1 MTAVCQ
7 FHHPARGIGFG
18 VVRDG
23 QLYDASDLWPGM
35 AAFLRW
41 SVGRVNRAAQLA
53 ALLAGRAPL
62 AALTDVDRP
71 AAQAAVSLARP
82 IDLQE
87 VWAAGVTYERS
98 RHAREAESAGS
109 GVYDRVYAAE
119 RPEIFFKATPGRTVG
134 PFEAVAIRSDSR
146 WNVPEPELGLVVN
159 PALELV
165 GFVIGNDMS
174 SRDIEGEN
182 PLYLP
187 QAKVYQRC
195 CALGGLVTLTD
206 AVPDPTDLTITLS
219 IARDGAAAFTG
230 SVHTGRIVRRLSDL
244 IAYLGRENAFP
255 AGAVLLT
262 GTGIVPPDAFSLAAG
277 DVVTIAIDG
286 LGTLQNPVM
295 CGALVTP

>member
-18 VVRDG
+18 VVHAG
-23 QLYDASDLWPGM
+23 QLYDASDLWPAM
-35 AAFLRW
+35 SAFLRW
-41 SVGRVNRAAQLA
+41 SVGRTNRATQLG
-53 ALLAGRAPL
+53 ALIAGRTPL
-62 AALTDVDRP
+62 ATLADTDRP
-71 AAQAAVSLARP
+71 AAHAPISLARP

-109 GVYDRVYAAE
+109 GVYDRVYTAE
-119 RPEIFFKATPGRTVG
+119 RPEIFFKATPSRTVG
-134 PFEAVAIRSDSR
+134 PFEAVAVRADSR

-187 QAKVYQRC
+187 QAKLYQRC

-206 AVPDPTDLTITLS
+206 AVADPTSLTITLT
-219 IARDGAAAFTG
+219 IERGGTAAFTG
-230 SVHTGRIVRRLSDL
+230 TVSTGRIVRRFSDL

-255 AGAVLLT
+255 AGVVLLT

-286 LGTLQNPVM
+286 LGTLQNPVV
-295 CGALVTP
+295 CGALPAM